1 MPVMLSASQL
11 GQIRS
16 DRNGLMPETGIIYR
30 YTLSPDGMGGY
41 GETWPAVGTADC
53 YLWQIARTGDREN
66 ITGGQVTAQG
76 DWYIE
81 VPYNTVVTA
90 KDWIEIASRTYQ
102 VTFVPNGGSI
112 LSGLRVE
119 AIVLN
124 EEQRV
129 K

>member
-1 MPVMLSASQL
+1 MLSAGQL
-11 GQIRS
+11 GQIRTT
-16 DRNGLMPETGIIYR
+16 RNGLMPETGIIYR
-30 YTLSPDGMGGY
+30 EALSPDGMGGY
-41 GETWPAVGTADC
+41 GETWSPVGTVNC
-53 YLWQIARTGDREN
+53 YLWQIARTGDRERV
-66 ITGGQVTAQG
+66 TGGQVTQQG

-81 VPYNTVVTA
+81 VPYDAVVTA